1 MKLQFSTFLRNVIV
15 TFSVGPE
22 SMQSLDMLTINEEF
36 RNREDLV
43 EMMWKAFSYF
53 PRGIWEGVNFVG
65 NMSVKCDLKVRS
77 KQDARGAFIFSHL
90 LRKIKEIKNTLKT
103 EDLLLAMTH
112 DPVIVVYHRFE
123 VDRFKRTI
131 NIVHDY
137 VSNDVGM
144 VSLYETDEDAAA
156 KVAAHGLGHNQGLTH
171 HAEPIDL
178 MYAGLL
184 HGNPIKIDGFCK
196 GCQLKLRKRMG
207 V

>member
-1 MKLQFSTFLRNVIV
+1 
-15 TFSVGPE
+15 
-22 SMQSLDMLTINEEF
+22 MQSLDMLTINEEF

-65 NMSVKCDLKVRS
+65 NMNVKCDLKIRS
-77 KQDARGAFIFSHL
+77 KQDVCGAFIFSHL
-90 LRKIKEIKNTLKT
+90 LRKIKDMKNILKT

-112 DPVIVVYHRFE
+112 DPVIAVYHRFE

-178 MYAGLL
+178 MYEGLL
-184 HGNPIKIDGFCK
+184 HGRPIEIDGFCNECK
-196 GCQLKLRKRMG
+196 RKLKKSG
-207 V
+207 

>member
-1 MKLQFSTFLRNVIV
+1 MKLHFSTFLRNVTV
-15 TFSVGPE
+15 TFSVGLE
-22 SMQSLDMLTINEEF
+22 SVQSLDMLTINEEF

-43 EMMWKAFSYF
+43 ELMWKAFSYF

-65 NMSVKCDLKVRS
+65 NISVKCDLKIRS
-77 KQDARGAFIFSHL
+77 KQDVCGAFVFSRL
-90 LRKIKEIKNTLKT
+90 LRKIREMKNALKT

-112 DPVIVVYHRFE
+112 DPVIVMYHRFE
-123 VDRFKRTI
+123 VDGFKRMV

-137 VSNDVGM
+137 VSNDVG
-144 VSLYETDEDAAA
+144 VISLYETDEDAAA

-184 HGNPIKIDGFCK
+184 HGRPIRIDGFCNECK
-196 GCQLKLRKRMG
+196 RKLKKSG
-207 V
+207 

>member
-15 TFSVGPE
+15 TFSVGSE

-36 RNREDLV
+36 MNREDLV

-65 NMSVKCDLKVRS
+65 NMNVKCDLKIRS
-77 KQDARGAFIFSHL
+77 KQDVCGAFIFSHL
-90 LRKIKEIKNTLKT
+90 LRKIKEMKNILKT

-112 DPVIVVYHRFE
+112 DPVIAVYHRFE

-178 MYAGLL
+178 MYEGLL
-184 HGNPIKIDGFCK
+184 HGRPIEIDGFCNECK
-196 GCQLKLRKRMG
+196 RKLKKSG
-207 V
+207 

>member
-15 TFSVGPE
+15 TFSVGSE

-36 RNREDLV
+36 RNRENLV

-77 KQDARGAFIFSHL
+77 KQDAFGAFIFSHL
-90 LRKIKEIKNTLKT
+90 LRKIKEMKNILKT

-137 VSNDVGM
+137 VSNDVGII
-144 VSLYETDEDAAA
+144 SLYETDEDAAA

-171 HAEPIDL
+171 HVEPVDL
-178 MYAGLL
+178 MYVGLL
-184 HGNPIKIDGFCK
+184 HGRSIEIDGFCNECK
-196 GCQLKLRKRMG
+196 RKLKKSS
-207 V
+207 